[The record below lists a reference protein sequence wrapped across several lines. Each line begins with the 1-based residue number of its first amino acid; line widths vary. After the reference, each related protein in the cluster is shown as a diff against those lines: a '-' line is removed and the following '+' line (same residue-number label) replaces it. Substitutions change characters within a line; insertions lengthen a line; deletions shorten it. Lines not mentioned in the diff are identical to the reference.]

1 MKKLHL
7 IGMGVVMLFVVMVLI
22 AGCKKDSAQPDNGN
36 SGGGNGGNSTLTE
49 EGIYLGII
57 GFNQHFINKEIGLL
71 NNSTLSSYQSFINNL
86 NMENGTGLYY
96 AVYTAL
102 NKLKNNPQ
110 PPKLTNVALVTFTDG
125 LDNVSLGS
133 YETNPEQ
140 YTSTAA
146 YRTALNNK
154 IKTETIYG
162 KTLAAYTIGIK
173 GSDVYDEEEFHKN
186 LNMLASS
193 ANNVYEVTDM
203 TQALQCFAQIAE
215 SLHSVTTNT
224 SLKLQLPGGYDNGQL
239 IRITFDN
246 VSDAA
251 NSTKYI
257 ECTYKWSDNGRRLE
271 NITYHGLSVGQS
283 YLNSISQI
291 GLYYEF
297 EFKNL
302 THANGSVIQQS
313 DINKL
318 KLWRKISSGAWQPD
332 VEFTPANSSQV
343 IEEQSSA
350 LIMLVLDCTTSLG
363 NDFSSMK
370 NAAKQFVSTLISSNG
385 GGGGGSTTTTPTV
398 TTTSVSDITSSSAK
412 CGGNV
417 ISDGGTSVT
426 ARGICWS
433 TSHNPTINNSHTS
446 SGTGTGTF
454 TASMTGLS
462 ASTTYYVRAY
472 ATNNKGTSY
481 GEQRTFATTSGGGGG
496 GNHVPTVV
504 VVSINSI
511 TQSSAICRGNVTDDG
526 GSSVVERGF
535 CWNTTPSPTIN
546 NNHLSNEDG
555 TGIYTIK
562 LSGLS
567 PNTTYYVKAYAINN
581 AGVAYS
587 DQQTFSTHTNIN
599 LPTVTTDPVT
609 NISKTSATCGGNV
622 TNDGGGTI
630 TERGVCWSTHN
641 NPSLDDYYTVD
652 GGGTGSYNSS
662 LTGLSESTTYYVRA
676 YATNSTGTK
685 YGEVISFTTPYDVPS
700 GAFSIGNHNSVYF
713 AQGNLQYKASTN
725 TWRFA
730 DHQWDYIGE
739 NNNNI
744 SPTYNGWIDLFG
756 WGTGNNPTTYST
768 NNNDYSVF
776 NDWGNNTIFNG
787 GTNTWRTLTTE
798 EWEYVFNTRITPSG
812 MRYARATVNGI
823 SGIILLPDN
832 WQSSIYYLNGFNTT
846 NIVNTITLS
855 DWVNKLEVNGA
866 VFLPQ
871 AGFRVGTSTTISAT
885 YGYYWSSSSTHNN
898 YAWYLV
904 YSVNGVYTHTNYR
917 YYGYS
922 VRLVCPAE

>member
-203 TQALQCFAQIAE
+203 TQALHCFAQIAE

-350 LIMLVLDCTTSLG
+350 MIMLVLDCTTSLG

-433 TSHNPTINNSHTS
+433 TSQNPTINNSHTS

-481 GEQRTFATTSGGGGG
+481 GEQKNFTTESDL
-496 GNHVPTVV
+496 P
-504 VVSINSI
+504 
-511 TQSSAICRGNVTDDG
+511 Q
-526 GSSVVERGF
+526 
-535 CWNTTPSPTIN
+535 SPT
-546 NNHLSNEDG
+546 G
-555 TGIYTIK
+555 
-562 LSGLS
+562 
-567 PNTTYYVKAYAINN
+567 AIN
-581 AGVAYS
+581 GLYS
-587 DQQTFSTHTNIN
+587 
-599 LPTVTTDPVT
+599 V
-609 NISKTSATCGGNV
+609 SATKQV
-622 TNDGGGTI
+622 
-630 TERGVCWSTHN
+630 W
-641 NPSLDDYYTVD
+641 
-652 GGGTGSYNSS
+652 
-662 LTGLSESTTYYVRA
+662 
-676 YATNSTGTK
+676 
-685 YGEVISFTTPYDVPS
+685 
-700 GAFSIGNHNSVYF
+700 FSR
-713 AQGNLQYKASTN
+713 GNLQYKASSN

-730 DHQWDYIGE
+730 LKQYNCIGSD
-739 NNNNI
+739 NTQI
-744 SPTYNGWIDLFG
+744 SPTCDYWIDLFG
-756 WGTGNNPTTYST
+756 WGTGNNPTNATT
-768 NNNDYSVF
+768 NNYGAF
-776 NDWGNNTIFNG
+776 YEWGNNPISNG
-787 GTNTWRTLTTE
+787 GNTNNMWRTLTKD
-798 EWEYVFNTRITPSG
+798 EWLYIMNTRATISG
-812 MRYARATVNGI
+812 IRYAKAKVNNVN
-823 SGIILLPDN
+823 GIILLPDN
-832 WQSSIYYLNGFNTT
+832 WNISIFTLNNTNQAGVSYDS
-846 NIVNTITLS
+846 NIITAS
-855 DWVNKLEVNGA
+855 VWSTTFEANGA
-866 VFLPQ
+866 VFLPA
-871 AGFRVGTSTTISAT
+871 AGQREPNASSIWE
-885 YGYYWSSSSTHNN
+885 YGYEGDYWSSTSI
-898 YAWYLV
+898 
-904 YSVNGVYTHTNYR
+904 YSDGAYQLYFDDYSHEVGWTYR
-917 YYGYS
+917 YFGSS
-922 VRLVCPAE
+922 VRLVSDVNN

>member
-22 AGCKKDSAQPDNGN
+22 AGCKKDSAQPNNGN

-133 YETNPEQ
+133 NETNPEH

-257 ECTYKWSDNGRRLE
+257 ECTYKWSDDGRRLE

-417 ISDGGTSVT
+417 TSGGGTSVT

-433 TSHNPTINNSHTS
+433 TSQNPTINNSHTS

-481 GEQRTFATTSGGGGG
+481 GEQKTFTTTSGGGG
-496 GNHVPTVV
+496 
-504 VVSINSI
+504 
-511 TQSSAICRGNVTDDG
+511 
-526 GSSVVERGF
+526 
-535 CWNTTPSPTIN
+535 NTT
-546 NNHLSNEDG
+546 
-555 TGIYTIK
+555 
-562 LSGLS
+562 
-567 PNTTYYVKAYAINN
+567 
-581 AGVAYS
+581 
-587 DQQTFSTHTNIN
+587 
-599 LPTVTTDPVT
+599 PTVTTSSIT
-609 NISKTSATCGGNV
+609 NITTNSASCGGNV
-622 TNDGGGTI
+622 TNNGGVPVVS
-630 TERGVCWSTHN
+630 RGVCWSTN
-641 NPSLDDYYTVD
+641 GNPTISNQHTSD
-652 GGGTGSYNSS
+652 GSGNGSFTSTIS
-662 LTGLSESTTYYVRA
+662 GLSSNTTYYVRA
-676 YATNSTGTK
+676 YATNEMGTS
-685 YGEVISFTTPYDVPS
+685 YGTSKMFTTISDQPQPQGPEGCINGLYSVS
-700 GAFSIGNHNSVYF
+700 ATQQVWFS
-713 AQGNLQYKASTN
+713 QGNLQYKASTN

-730 DHQWDYIGE
+730 ANQYDYVGE
-739 NNNNI
+739 GNNNI
-744 SPTYNGWIDLFG
+744 SPNYNGWIDLFG
-756 WGTGNNPTTYST
+756 WGTGNNPTNTST
-768 NNNDYSVF
+768 NNNDYSTF
-776 NDWGNNTIFNG
+776 YDWGENTISNG
-787 GTNTWRTLTTE
+787 ANTANMWRTLTRDE
-798 EWEYVFNTRITPSG
+798 LWYVFKDRPSLSG
-812 MRYARATVNGI
+812 IRFAKAKVNGTN
-823 SGIILLPDN
+823 GIILLPDN
-832 WQSSIYYLNGFNTT
+832 WNSAIYPLNNTNSIYANYSNNL
-846 NIVNTITLS
+846 ITLS
-855 DWVNKLEVNGA
+855 VWTNQLEFYGA
-866 VFLPQ
+866 VFLPA
-871 AGFRVGTSTTISAT
+871 AGARIGLSVYEPGVGLCGEYWLAPSNNNDNTYNMTVTDEDWYISLL
-885 YGYYWSSSSTHNN
+885 N
-898 YAWYLV
+898 V
-904 YSVNGVYTHTNYR
+904 YR
-917 YYGYS
+917 YHGYS
-922 VRLVCPAE
+922 VRLVANFNK